1 MNNEKF
7 LEVNSISEKV
17 DDFFDTLD
25 QSGKLD
31 FIKVALQK
39 FSENLQEQYSIT
51 FNLTLDIFDATREQA
66 IKISEVGISC
76 NGGEQPYFVRAG
88 DTFNRYLA
96 KGNIVEIP
104 HSYCPVCWA
113 EWDFKRKNQSC
124 SKCDSIFGTDIKLLI
139 DSNHCPQCSDGSI
152 SLEEPYCNQC
162 EFYADPDI
170 VVWG

>member
-17 DDFFDTLD
+17 DDLFDTLD

-76 NGGEQPYFVRAG
+76 NG
-88 DTFNRYLA
+88 
-96 KGNIVEIP
+96 
-104 HSYCPVCWA
+104 
-113 EWDFKRKNQSC
+113 
-124 SKCDSIFGTDIKLLI
+124 
-139 DSNHCPQCSDGSI
+139 
-152 SLEEPYCNQC
+152 
-162 EFYADPDI
+162 
-170 VVWG
+170 